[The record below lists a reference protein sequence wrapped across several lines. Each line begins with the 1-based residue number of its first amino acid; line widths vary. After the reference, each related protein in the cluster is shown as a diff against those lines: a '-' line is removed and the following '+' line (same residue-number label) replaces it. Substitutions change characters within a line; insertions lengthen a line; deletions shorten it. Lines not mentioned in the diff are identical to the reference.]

1 MATFS
6 DGHNSSN
13 AIDRSDSASAV
24 TNASGPGN
32 LRIQLQALLDDK
44 ERQLKLA
51 GTLGQRVLAQ
61 QVELEERISQLNDL
75 EAVKANASDEEVV
88 EFEIREKLRELRDTM
103 NTWETENQDIFDF
116 LGNKVMNTLW
126 SSKTPFG

>member
-6 DGHNSSN
+6 DGHNGSH
-13 AIDRSDSASAV
+13 AIEHSDSASAI
-24 TNASGPGN
+24 TNASGPGT

-75 EAVKANASDEEVV
+75 EAVKPNASDEEAV
-88 EFEIREKLRELRDTM
+88 ELDIREKLRELRDTM
-103 NTWETENQDIFDF
+103 NVWETENQEIFDF
-116 LGNKVMNTLW
+116 LGNKVSNISLLCQLLY
-126 SSKTPFG
+126 G